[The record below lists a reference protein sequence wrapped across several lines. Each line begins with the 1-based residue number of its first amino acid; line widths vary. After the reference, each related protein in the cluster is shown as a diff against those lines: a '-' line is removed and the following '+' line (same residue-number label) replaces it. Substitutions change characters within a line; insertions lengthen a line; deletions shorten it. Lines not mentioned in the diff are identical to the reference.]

1 MRVSHFSRLS
11 SLSLSFVSLAFLAL
25 LLWGNQKLSE
35 QKQLTDSFQ
44 VLKQQVQ
51 VELVTTLSQ
60 YLQSGD
66 AVLLSQASEI
76 LVAVNT
82 QLETMTPETQ
92 QLLQPSVST
101 LLKRT
106 NSDYRAIGKLAGAE
120 QELVINAERSIG
132 NEISSLLDYTEQGL
146 KKGQP
151 HSSDYLVLANDLMQQ
166 LIHLIHA
173 RQQQADYSVTID
185 QMQATLRQLE
195 QLPLL
200 GIKESLPDQSM
211 MLVQREAKDLGL
223 GIISELSSL
232 LRRYP
237 QEMQKT
243 REQIVRRQQA
253 FSKLRDDI
261 AQVQDSVINAET
273 NVAQRSD
280 ETLLQIKL
288 AVVALVVVLMLFSA
302 VNYLLLNRMVLAP
315 LRRLRDA
322 MQRLV
327 SDGHKEKLAGANVD
341 TEMGEIATSFN
352 HILAQHDAEAEQK
365 RHQMQAVNSALD
377 SIGSEIARVQQDSQR
392 NHQVAGDNQQQLS
405 VLADI
410 GIRLRERFDVL
421 EKNTNQTAA
430 FVAESEA
437 TSARLTDSSKQTQAI
452 ISNGESSV
460 TELNSSVDEV
470 SQILN
475 VISTVAEQTNLLALN
490 AAIEA
495 ARAGEHG
502 RGFAV
507 VADEVRKLAS
517 KTNDS
522 LAQVQGILQRL
533 QSAASTLSKNYAV
546 IDQSASEQQ
555 QQIQQ
560 ILSINAETGA
570 QARSSSAAVNQAYAL
585 VASQAEKMA
594 EFERAMQDMLHKLS
608 DSIQLLQHT
617 ASQTAQQQQK
627 IEQVFGH

>member
-11 SLSLSFVSLAFLAL
+11 SLSLSFVSLAFLGL
-25 LLWGNQKLSE
+25 LLWGNQKLAE

-44 VLKQQVQ
+44 ALKQQVQ

-76 LVAVNT
+76 LVAVNS
-82 QLETMTPETQ
+82 QLEAMTPETQ
-92 QLLQPSVST
+92 QLLNPSVST

-106 NSDYRAIGKLAGAE
+106 NSDYRALGKLAGAE

-132 NEISSLLDYTEQGL
+132 NEISSLLDYAEQGL
-146 KKGQP
+146 NEGRP
-151 HSSDYLVLANDLMQQ
+151 NSSNYLALANDLMQQ

-185 QMQATLRQLE
+185 QMQATLSQLE

-243 REQIVRRQQA
+243 REQIVQRQQA

-261 AQVQDSVINAET
+261 AQVQDSVIKAET

-280 ETLLQIKL
+280 ETLLQVKL

-405 VLADI
+405 ALTEI
-410 GIRLRERFDVL
+410 GVQLRERFDVL
-421 EKNTNQTAA
+421 EKNTNQTAD
-430 FVAESEA
+430 FVAESET

-452 ISNGESSV
+452 ISSGESSV
-460 TELNSSVDEV
+460 KELNSSVDEV

-475 VISTVAEQTNLLALN
+475 VISNVAEQTNLLALN

-555 QQIQQ
+555 RQIQQ
-560 ILSINAETGA
+560 ILSINSETGA
-570 QARSSSAAVNQAYAL
+570 QARSSSAEVNEAYAL
-585 VASQAEKMA
+585 VATQADKMT
-594 EFERAMQDMLHKLS
+594 EFEYAMQDMLHKLS

-627 IEQVFGH
+627 IEEVFGH